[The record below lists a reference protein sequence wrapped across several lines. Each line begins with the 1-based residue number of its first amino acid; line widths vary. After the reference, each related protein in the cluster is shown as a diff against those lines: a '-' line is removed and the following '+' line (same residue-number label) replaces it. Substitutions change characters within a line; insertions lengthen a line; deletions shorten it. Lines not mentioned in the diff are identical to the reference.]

1 MNDILESTLEKYVHI
16 KFLDISAL
24 LLRILM
30 TCIHMYI
37 QS

>member
-16 KFLDISAL
+16 RFFDISAL
-24 LLRILM
+24 LWILM
-30 TCIHMYI
+30 TCIHMII